1 MFDLIMALE
10 AMPFSMFNRR
20 SCCKAGS
27 GTKRVQ
33 LVACNLML
41 MLGIGC
47 SDSAGWIDMANKQL
61 DAQPV
66 SVAPPLD
73 ILAAQPQDAAEFKP
87 ENPDR
92 VNPFIYTG
100 SHASSDGNTYTGP
113 LSSVL
118 VQGFAS
124 SAGNDKAVILQI
136 AGETHTMRETETIAG
151 ITVIQI
157 APPVVK
163 LSSGTSE
170 WTASLFDRSTKPSR
184 N

>member
-1 MFDLIMALE
+1 
-10 AMPFSMFNRR
+10 MPLLMLNRR
-20 SCCKAGS
+20 FGCNACSRS
-27 GTKRVQ
+27 IRVQ
-33 LVACNLML
+33 LVGSGLL
-41 MLGIGC
+41 LLLLVVGC
-47 SDSAGWIDMANKQL
+47 TDSAGWIDMANQQIE
-61 DAQPV
+61 AQPI
-66 SVAPPLD
+66 SISPPLEIVD
-73 ILAAQPQDAAEFKP
+73 ANPQTTAEFKP

-100 SHASSDGNTYTGP
+100 SHASGDGNTYTGP

-151 ITVIQI
+151 ISVIRI
-157 APPVVK
+157 TPPVVQ

-170 WTASLFDRSTKPSR
+170 WTASLFDRSTNATR
-184 N
+184 D